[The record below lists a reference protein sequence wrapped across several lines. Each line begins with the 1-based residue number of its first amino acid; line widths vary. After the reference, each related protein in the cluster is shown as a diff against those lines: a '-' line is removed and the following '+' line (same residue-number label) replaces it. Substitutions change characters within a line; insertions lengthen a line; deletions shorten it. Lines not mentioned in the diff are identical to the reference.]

1 MYPDVTSLVSRLR
14 SKCDSSTCSSLESCL
29 LDPRGD
35 TCVDTYGSSVAPYGL
50 VSALPQLQ
58 TWVDTVK
65 EGAVLNCWKTSDI
78 RPVNSPTEGPESLLV
93 SFDECETLGRSG
105 VIQSQHDNKFFGV
118 TSHGLY
124 SVSVSYTP
132 VIFGGKPIRV
142 STLV

>member
-1 MYPDVTSLVSRLR
+1 MTTYPDDNSLVSRLR
-14 SKCDSSTCSSLESCL
+14 SKCDSSKCSRLESCL

-35 TCVDTYGSSVAPYGL
+35 RCVDTYGSSVAPYGL

-65 EGAVLNCWKTSDI
+65 EGAVLNCWMRTDI
-78 RPVNSPTEGPESLLV
+78 RPSKTPTEGPESLLV

-118 TSHGLY
+118 SVYGLY
-124 SVSVSYTP
+124 SVSGFKKFS
-132 VIFGGKPIRV
+132 
-142 STLV
+142 SS